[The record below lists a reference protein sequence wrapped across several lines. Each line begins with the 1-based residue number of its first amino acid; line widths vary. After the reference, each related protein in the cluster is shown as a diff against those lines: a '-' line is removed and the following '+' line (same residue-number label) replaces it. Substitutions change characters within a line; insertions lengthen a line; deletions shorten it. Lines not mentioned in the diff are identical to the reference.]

1 MNADGLREA
10 YLFCYPWDFADE
22 GVDRLVGRAR
32 DLGVTHL
39 AVASLYHAGFFF
51 YPHNPRR
58 KVHML
63 EDGVAYYH
71 PDPQRYPRG
80 MTPQV
85 AAVSRDRD
93 LFGDVCDAA
102 MRAGLKTCSWTVLL
116 HNSRIGLAH
125 PALTVHN
132 AYGDNYPHALSP
144 GHPTAAGFARAVIGD
159 LASRYPLDAIMLEAA
174 DYRSRAHGGSWVGG
188 HHHERQGTHLRP
200 LEHALLDLSFNPADV
215 ASATVGGASLA
226 NAGIDARGLR
236 AAVRSH
242 LDAYLAAAPDAPSD
256 LPDSVE
262 AFGRLHPAFGDYRR
276 ALARNEARLL
286 RDLKREAEPYGARL
300 MGPADPAIDLVMS
313 GAYGEPPER
322 TAAIA
327 RAARAGLRD
336 RQELIVLLRMG
347 FYGSAGH
354 GTPIVTERAMI
365 DSVLAVADAGAHAVG
380 FYNYAE
386 APARCVD
393 WIAPALRA
401 AGLTG

>member
-1 MNADGLREA
+1 MNAEGLQAA

-22 GVDRLVGRAR
+22 GVDRLIGRAR

-71 PDPQRYPRG
+71 PDPACYPEG
-80 MTPQV
+80 LAPQV

-93 LFGDVCDAA
+93 LFGAICDAA
-102 MRAGLKTCSWTVLL
+102 ARAGLRLCSWTVLL

-125 PALTVHN
+125 PELTVHN
-132 AYGDNYPHALSP
+132 AFGDSYPHALSP
-144 GHPTAAGFARAVIGD
+144 GHPTAAAFARGVIRD
-159 LASRYPLDAIMLEAA
+159 LASRYPLDTIMLEAA

-188 HHHERQGTHLRP
+188 HHHERQGTHLRE
-200 LEHALLDLSFNPADV
+200 LENVLLDLSFNPADV
-215 ASATVGGASLA
+215 AGAGA
-226 NAGIDARGLR
+226 QGLR
-236 AAVRSH
+236 EAVRAH
-242 LDAYLAAAPDAPSD
+242 LEAYLAQAPDVPGD
-256 LPDSVE
+256 LPDSPE
-262 AFGRLHPAFGDYRR
+262 AFRRLHPAMADYERR
-276 ALARNEARLL
+276 LQGNQARLL
-286 RDLKREAEPYGARL
+286 RELRQEAEPHGVWL
-300 MGPADPAIDLVMS
+300 MGPADPAIDLVMA
-313 GAYGEPPER
+313 GAYGQSPER
-322 TAAIA
+322 IAAIA
-327 RAARAGLRD
+327 RDGRTTLGD

-347 FYGSAGH
+347 FYGDGARY

-365 DSVLAVADAGAHAVG
+365 DSVRAVADAGAHAVG

-401 AGLTG
+401 AGVTGN

>member
-1 MNADGLREA
+1 MSADGLRAA

-22 GVDRLVGRAR
+22 GIDRLAGRAR

-39 AVASLYHAGFFF
+39 AVASLYHAGYFF

-71 PDPQRYPRG
+71 PDPQRYPPG
-80 MTPQV
+80 MAPQV

-102 MRAGLKTCSWTVLL
+102 ARAGLKACSWTVLL

-125 PALTVHN
+125 PELTVHN
-132 AYGDNYPHALSP
+132 AYGDSYPHALSP
-144 GHPTAAGFARAVIGD
+144 GHPTAAAFARGVIGD
-159 LASRYPLDAIMLEAA
+159 LASRYPLDTIMLEAV

-188 HHHERQGTHLRP
+188 HHHERQGTHLRE

-215 ASATVGGASLA
+215 AGAAAGGGRT
-226 NAGIDARGLR
+226 AGIDAHGLR
-236 AAVRSH
+236 AAVRGH
-242 LDAYLAAAPDAPSD
+242 LDAYLAAAPDAPAG

-262 AFGRLHPAFGDYRR
+262 AFRRLHPALEDYRR
-276 ALARNEARLL
+276 LLAANEARLL
-286 RDLKREAEPYGARL
+286 QALKQEAEPHGVRL
-300 MGPADPAIDLVMS
+300 MGPADPAIDLVMA

-327 RAARAGLRD
+327 RAARAGLGD

-365 DSVLAVADAGAHAVG
+365 DSVRAAAGAGARAVG

-401 AGLTG
+401 AGMAG

>member
-1 MNADGLREA
+1 MNAEGLQAA
-10 YLFCYPWDFADE
+10 YLFCYPWDFVDE
-22 GVDRLVGRAR
+22 GVDRLIGRAR

-71 PDPQRYPRG
+71 SDPACYPEG
-80 MTPQV
+80 LAPQV

-93 LFGDVCDAA
+93 LFGTICDAA
-102 MRAGLKTCSWTVLL
+102 ARAGLRLCSWTVLL

-125 PALTVHN
+125 PELTVHN
-132 AYGDNYPHALSP
+132 AFGDSYPHALSP
-144 GHPTAAGFARAVIGD
+144 GHPTAAAFARGVIRD
-159 LASRYPLDAIMLEAA
+159 LASRYPLDTIMLEAA

-188 HHHERQGTHLRP
+188 HHHERQGTHLRE
-200 LEHALLDLSFNPADV
+200 LENVLLDLSFNPADV
-215 ASATVGGASLA
+215 AGAGA
-226 NAGIDARGLR
+226 QGLR
-236 AAVRSH
+236 EAVRAH
-242 LDAYLAAAPDAPSD
+242 LEAYLAAAPDVPGD
-256 LPDSVE
+256 LPDSPE
-262 AFGRLHPAFGDYRR
+262 AFRRLHPAMADYERR
-276 ALARNEARLL
+276 LQANQARLL
-286 RDLKREAEPYGARL
+286 RELRQEAEPHGVRL
-300 MGPADPAIDLVMS
+300 MGPADPAIDLVMA
-313 GAYGEPPER
+313 GAYGQSPER
-322 TAAIA
+322 IAAIA
-327 RAARAGLRD
+327 RDGRAALGD

-347 FYGSAGH
+347 FYGDGARY

-365 DSVLAVADAGAHAVG
+365 DSVRAVADAGAHAVG

-401 AGLTG
+401 AGVTGD

>member
-1 MNADGLREA
+1 MNAEGLQAA

-22 GVDRLVGRAR
+22 RVDRLIGRAR

-71 PDPQRYPRG
+71 PDPACYPEELA
-80 MTPQV
+80 PQV

-93 LFGDVCDAA
+93 LFGAICDTAA
-102 MRAGLKTCSWTVLL
+102 RAGLRLCSWTVLL

-125 PALTVHN
+125 PELTVHN
-132 AYGDNYPHALSP
+132 AFGDSYPHALSP
-144 GHPTAAGFARAVIGD
+144 GHPTAAAFARGVIRD
-159 LASRYPLDAIMLEAA
+159 LASRYPLDTIMLEAA

-188 HHHERQGTHLRP
+188 HHHERQGTHLRE
-200 LEHALLDLSFNPADV
+200 LENVLLDLSFNPADV
-215 ASATVGGASLA
+215 AGAGA
-226 NAGIDARGLR
+226 QGLR
-236 AAVRSH
+236 EAVRAH
-242 LDAYLAAAPDAPSD
+242 LEAYLAAAPDVPGD
-256 LPDSVE
+256 LPDSPE
-262 AFGRLHPAFGDYRR
+262 AFRRLHPAMADYERR
-276 ALARNEARLL
+276 LQANQARLL
-286 RDLKREAEPYGARL
+286 RELRQEAEPHGVRL
-300 MGPADPAIDLVMS
+300 MGPADPAIDLVMA
-313 GAYGEPPER
+313 GAYGQSPER
-322 TAAIA
+322 IAAIA
-327 RAARAGLRD
+327 RDGRAALGD

-347 FYGSAGH
+347 FYGDGARY

-365 DSVLAVADAGAHAVG
+365 DSVRAVADAGAHAVG

-401 AGLTG
+401 AGVTGT

>member
-1 MNADGLREA
+1 MSTSTDSSGLREA

-22 GVDRLVGRAR
+22 GIDRLAGRAR

-71 PDPQRYPRG
+71 PDPERYPQG
-80 MTPQV
+80 LVPQV

-93 LFGDVCDAA
+93 LFGDICEAA
-102 MRAGLKTCSWTVLL
+102 TRAGLRTCSWTVLL

-125 PALTVHN
+125 PALTIHN
-132 AYGDNYPHALSP
+132 AYGDSYPHALSP
-144 GHPTAAGFARAVIGD
+144 GHPAAAAFARGVIRD

-188 HHHERQGTHLRP
+188 HHHERQGTHLRA
-200 LEHALLDLSFNPADV
+200 LESALLDLSFNPADV
-215 ASATVGGASLA
+215 AAAER
-226 NAGIDARGLR
+226 AGIDARALR
-236 AAVRSH
+236 AAVRGH
-242 LDAYLAAAPDAPSD
+242 LEAYLAAAPDAPSD

-262 AFGRLHPAFGDYRR
+262 AFGRLHPALADYQRSLAGNVAQLLK
-276 ALARNEARLL
+276 ALRQ
-286 RDLKREAEPYGARL
+286 DAEPHGVRL
-300 MGPADPAIDLVMS
+300 MGPADPAIDLVMA
-313 GAYGEPPER
+313 GAYGEPPDR

-327 RAARAGLRD
+327 RGARAGLGD
-336 RQELIVLLRMG
+336 GQELIVLLRMG

-354 GTPIVTERAMI
+354 GTPIVTEQAMI
-365 DSVLAVADAGAHAVG
+365 DSVRAAADAGARAVG

-401 AGLTG
+401 AGMAG

>member
-1 MNADGLREA
+1 MNAEGLQAA

-22 GVDRLVGRAR
+22 GVDRLIGRAR

-71 PDPQRYPRG
+71 PDPACYPEELA
-80 MTPQV
+80 PQV

-93 LFGDVCDAA
+93 LFGAICDTAA
-102 MRAGLKTCSWTVLL
+102 RAGLRLCSWTVLL

-125 PALTVHN
+125 PELTVHN
-132 AYGDNYPHALSP
+132 AFGDSYPHALSP
-144 GHPTAAGFARAVIGD
+144 GHPTAAAFARGVIRD
-159 LASRYPLDAIMLEAA
+159 LASRYPLDTIMLEAA

-188 HHHERQGTHLRP
+188 HHHERQGTHLRE
-200 LEHALLDLSFNPADV
+200 LENVLLDLSFNPADV
-215 ASATVGGASLA
+215 AGAGA
-226 NAGIDARGLR
+226 QGLR
-236 AAVRSH
+236 EAVRAH
-242 LDAYLAAAPDAPSD
+242 LEAYLAAAPDVPGD
-256 LPDSVE
+256 LPDSPE
-262 AFGRLHPAFGDYRR
+262 AFRRLHPAMADYERR
-276 ALARNEARLL
+276 LQANQARLL
-286 RDLKREAEPYGARL
+286 RELRQEAEPHGVRL
-300 MGPADPAIDLVMS
+300 MGPADPAIDLVMA
-313 GAYGEPPER
+313 GAYGQSPER
-322 TAAIA
+322 IAAIA
-327 RAARAGLRD
+327 RDGRAALGD

-347 FYGSAGH
+347 FYGDGARY

-365 DSVLAVADAGAHAVG
+365 DSVRAVADAGAHAVG

-401 AGLTG
+401 AGVTGN

>member
-1 MNADGLREA
+1 MNAEGLQAA

-22 GVDRLVGRAR
+22 GVDRLIGRAR

-71 PDPQRYPRG
+71 PDPACYPEELA
-80 MTPQV
+80 PQV

-93 LFGDVCDAA
+93 LFGAICDTAA
-102 MRAGLKTCSWTVLL
+102 RAGLRLCSWTVLL

-125 PALTVHN
+125 PELTVHN
-132 AYGDNYPHALSP
+132 AFGDSYPHALSP
-144 GHPTAAGFARAVIGD
+144 GHPTAAAFARGVIRD
-159 LASRYPLDAIMLEAA
+159 LASRYPLDTIMLEAA

-188 HHHERQGTHLRP
+188 HHHERQGTHLRE
-200 LEHALLDLSFNPADV
+200 LENVLLDLSFNPADV
-215 ASATVGGASLA
+215 AGAGA
-226 NAGIDARGLR
+226 QGLR
-236 AAVRSH
+236 EAVRAH
-242 LDAYLAAAPDAPSD
+242 LEAYLAAAPDVPGD
-256 LPDSVE
+256 LPDSPE
-262 AFGRLHPAFGDYRR
+262 AFRRLHPAMADYERR
-276 ALARNEARLL
+276 LQANQARLL
-286 RDLKREAEPYGARL
+286 RELRQEAEPHGVRL
-300 MGPADPAIDLVMS
+300 MGPADPAIDLVMA
-313 GAYGEPPER
+313 GAYGQSPER
-322 TAAIA
+322 IAAIA
-327 RAARAGLRD
+327 RDGRAALGD

-347 FYGSAGH
+347 FYGDGARY

-365 DSVLAVADAGAHAVG
+365 DSVRAVADAGAHAVG

-401 AGLTG
+401 AGVTGT

>member
-1 MNADGLREA
+1 MNTVMNSSSLREA
-10 YLFCYPWDFADE
+10 YLFCYPWDFVDE
-22 GVDRLVGRAR
+22 GVDRLAGRAR

-71 PDPQRYPRG
+71 PDPQRYPERLA
-80 MTPQV
+80 PQV

-93 LFGDVCDAA
+93 LFGDICDAA
-102 MRAGLKTCSWTVLL
+102 TRAGLRMCSWTVLL

-125 PALTVHN
+125 PELTIHN
-132 AYGDNYPHALSP
+132 AYGDSYPHALSP
-144 GHPTAAGFARAVIGD
+144 GHPTAAGFARGVIGD
-159 LASRYPLDAIMLEAA
+159 LASRYPLDTIMLEAA

-188 HHHERQGTHLRP
+188 HHHERQGTHLRE
-200 LEHALLDLSFNPADV
+200 LENVLLDLSFNPADV
-215 ASATVGGASLA
+215 AGAGR
-226 NAGIDARGLR
+226 AGIDAQALR
-236 AAVRSH
+236 AAARGH
-242 LDAYLAAAPDAPSD
+242 LDAYLAAAPDVPSD

-262 AFGRLHPAFGDYRR
+262 AFRRLHPALGDYERS
-276 ALARNEARLL
+276 LAGNEARLL
-286 RDLKREAEPYGARL
+286 QELRQVAEPHGVRL
-300 MGPADPAIDLVMS
+300 MGPADPAIDLVMG
-313 GAYGEPPER
+313 GAYGQPPDR

-327 RAARAGLRD
+327 RDARAGLGD
-336 RQELIVLLRMG
+336 EQELIMLLRMG
-347 FYGSAGH
+347 FYGGSQYGA
-354 GTPIVTERAMI
+354 PIVTEQAMI
-365 DSVLAVADAGAHAVG
+365 DRVRAVADAGAHAVG

-401 AGLTG
+401 AGLAG

>member
-1 MNADGLREA
+1 MNAEGLQAA

-22 GVDRLVGRAR
+22 GVDRLIGRAR

-71 PDPQRYPRG
+71 PDPACYPEELA
-80 MTPQV
+80 PQV

-93 LFGDVCDAA
+93 LFGAICDTAA
-102 MRAGLKTCSWTVLL
+102 RAGLRLCSWTVLL

-125 PALTVHN
+125 PELTVHN
-132 AYGDNYPHALSP
+132 AFGDSYPHALSP
-144 GHPTAAGFARAVIGD
+144 GHPTAAAFARGVIRD
-159 LASRYPLDAIMLEAA
+159 LASRYPLDTIMLEAA

-188 HHHERQGTHLRP
+188 HHHERQGTHLRE
-200 LEHALLDLSFNPADV
+200 LENVLLDLSFNPADV
-215 ASATVGGASLA
+215 AGAGA
-226 NAGIDARGLR
+226 QGLR
-236 AAVRSH
+236 EAVRAH
-242 LDAYLAAAPDAPSD
+242 LEAYLAAAPDVPGD
-256 LPDSVE
+256 LPDSPE
-262 AFGRLHPAFGDYRR
+262 AFRRLHPAMADYERR
-276 ALARNEARLL
+276 LQGNQARLL
-286 RDLKREAEPYGARL
+286 RELRQEAEPHGVRL
-300 MGPADPAIDLVMS
+300 MGPADPAIDLVMA
-313 GAYGEPPER
+313 GAYGQSPER
-322 TAAIA
+322 IAAIA
-327 RAARAGLRD
+327 RDGRAALGD

-347 FYGSAGH
+347 FYGDGARY

-365 DSVLAVADAGAHAVG
+365 DSVRAVADAGAHAVG

-401 AGLTG
+401 AGVTGT